1 MPFFHDVALSRY
13 LVMLGCVFICLCLVV
28 CFSDTLVVFLARLE
42 REERELLG
50 QAENI
55 FPGLSLLVFS

>member
-1 MPFFHDVALSRY
+1 M
-13 LVMLGCVFICLCLVV
+13 CVCVCVCVCV

-50 QAENI
+50 QVENI
-55 FPGLSLLVFS
+55 FPGLSSLVFS